1 MTLTHVNKKFLT
13 QEARVM
19 DSKPLGMGGKI
30 GATAII
36 WGLATGML
44 AICIPLVSMTKSG
57 VILPMAVIL
66 SRWKSLDLMRCLW
79 HASRTLQDLVSFDTK
94 NLRQLIRKPYKKGRK
109 MLLLLTGGDINSIND
124 LI

>member
-66 SRWKSLDLMRCLW
+66 GAT
-79 HASRTLQDLVSFDTK
+79 ASTLAVWLSSNDLVQK
-94 NLRQLIRKPYKKGRK
+94 IKPKVE
-109 MLLLLTGGDINSIND
+109 S
-124 LI
+124 